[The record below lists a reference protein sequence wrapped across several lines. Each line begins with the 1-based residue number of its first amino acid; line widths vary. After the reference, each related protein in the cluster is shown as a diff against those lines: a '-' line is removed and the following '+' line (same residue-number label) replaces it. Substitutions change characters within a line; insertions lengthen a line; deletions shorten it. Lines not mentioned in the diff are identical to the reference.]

1 MRTSVGVSYLHA
13 DHLNSNVRTTGAV
26 STGPQYY
33 YPFGAVRS
41 SNVVTTPYRF
51 TGQREEEALGLYY
64 YGARWYDPELRRFIQ
79 PDTIVPQPGNPQ
91 ALNRYSYCLNNPV
104 KYTDPTGHAI
114 PIDMEGY
121 LLENPVTGNVMVRD
135 TGGSGLYIIIAMAA
149 VGRASAADR
158 LDQILAGTAGTGAI
172 PGQLPDRLVGQATRT
187 HFQGAGAIRGDAGF
201 APEFQDDYLY
211 AELWGFETP
220 ESRQTGHF
228 LTAVDMGRSGG
239 WIHSIVG
246 HEQSSDSVWKGTVIR
261 QMRQPSSGDKQMF
274 LAAVAFDAGGQ
285 PGARDIALAGILD
298 PATHGALEGRQGN
311 SMEDLRLSIRGWRLG
326 NMDTQGQIGTNKDLA
341 NWMALNV
348 AGD

>member
-1 MRTSVGVSYLHA
+1 MRGGTPVS
-13 DHLNSNVRTTGAV
+13 
-26 STGPQYY
+26 
-33 YPFGAVRS
+33 
-41 SNVVTTPYRF
+41 TPYRF

-64 YGARWYDPELRRFIQ
+64 YGARWYDPDLKRFIQ

-91 ALNRYSYCLNNPV
+91 SLNRYSYCLNNPV
-104 KYTDPTGHAI
+104 KYTDPTGHTVFSDVGA
-114 PIDMEGY
+114 Y

-211 AELWGFETP
+211 AELWGYQTP
-220 ESRQTGHF
+220 HSRQTGHF
-228 LTAVDMGRSGG
+228 LTAVDMGRSGD
-239 WIHSIVG
+239 WVRSIVG
-246 HEQSSDSVWKGTVIR
+246 HEQSSDAALQDGLAW
-261 QMRQPSSGDKQMF
+261 QMRKPTSDDVSLF
-274 LAAVAFDAGGQ
+274 VEALACDAVGSTA
-285 PGARDIALAGILD
+285 ARDSALEAILS
-298 PATHGALEGRQGN
+298 PQKHGALADRRGN
-311 SMEDLRLSIRGWRLG
+311 SLADLRLSVRGWRLG
-326 NMDTQGQIGTNKDLA
+326 NMVAQGGLGTNKDLA
-341 NWMALNV
+341 NWIALNV